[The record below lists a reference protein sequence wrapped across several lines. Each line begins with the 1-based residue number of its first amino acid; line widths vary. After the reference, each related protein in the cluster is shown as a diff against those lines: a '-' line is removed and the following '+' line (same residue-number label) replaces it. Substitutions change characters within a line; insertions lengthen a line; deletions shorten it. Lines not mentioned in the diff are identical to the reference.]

1 MLSASQS
8 TKRENERELYT
19 ECALP
24 RICGSPQPLPPS
36 QFEVADKPDRRR
48 MGRPILNKTQQAY
61 AEGNKNRQA
70 TLDALLDVLTGPS
83 IPSDQL
89 RESAFALVMFEG
101 KLAAEIDRVSRSF
114 DANAPKEREVRRTLL
129 LGVALRALNA
139 LVK

>member
-1 MLSASQS
+1 
-8 TKRENERELYT
+8 
-19 ECALP
+19 
-24 RICGSPQPLPPS
+24 
-36 QFEVADKPDRRR
+36 